1 MMQNVLEYRSIQ
13 DLVDLFKNGML
24 KANPEYQRGAVW
36 DATQKKKLIDS
47 VLRGYPLPVI
57 YLHHIEKTVAGMRR
71 EDLEII
77 DGQQRITALNEFA
90 EGAYRLFDPVTDDAQ
105 ARFPNFV
112 REQPCPW
119 GRKDFHA
126 LDEELRLKFLKTELP
141 VAMITSES
149 PNEVRDLFVRLQ
161 AGLPLNA
168 QEKRDAHPGNFTD
181 FILQLGGKPQLPRYP
196 GHPFFQ
202 RVMRMKPGQDRGK
215 TRALA
220 AQIAILHQLRKT
232 NGPEHFTDINSAA
245 IDDFYYTHLD
255 FDPAA
260 KEANRL
266 RDILDKLDDLLGDG
280 SRPKLAA
287 HQAIHLVLLVDS
299 LWDDYTRSWE
309 GKLPTA
315 VDRFSQSLS
324 MATKDKD
331 VEPPDEFW
339 SRYGQWTRTN
349 SDRSDTIR
357 RRHEFYTRRMFDY
370 LSPLTQKDPQRLF
383 GPLEREIIYFRDGK
397 RCTVCESPVKWREV
411 EIHHVEEHHRGG
423 QTELSNGA
431 LVHRHCHPRKR
442 TTVQD
447 FASTR

>member
-1 MMQNVLEYRSIQ
+1 
-13 DLVDLFKNGML
+13 
-24 KANPEYQRGAVW
+24 
-36 DATQKKKLIDS
+36 
-47 VLRGYPLPVI
+47 
-57 YLHHIEKTVAGMRR
+57 MRR

-90 EGAYRLFDPVTDDAQ
+90 EGAYRLFDPRTDETQ

-112 REQPCPW
+112 KEQPCPW
-119 GRKDFHA
+119 GGKDFHA

-141 VAMITSES
+141 IAMITSES

-168 QEKRDAHPGNFTD
+168 QEKRDVHPGNFTD

-220 AQIAILHQLRKT
+220 AQIAILHQRRRT
-232 NGPEHFTDINSAA
+232 NGPDHFTDINSAA

-255 FDPAA
+255 FDPAT
-260 KEANRL
+260 KETDRL
-266 RDILDKLDDLLGDG
+266 RNILDKLDALLGDG

-287 HQAIHLVLLVDS
+287 HQAIHLVLLVDA

-309 GKLPTA
+309 GKLPAA
-315 VDRFSQSLS
+315 VDRFSDSLS
-324 MATKDKD
+324 IAAKDKD
-331 VEPPDEFW
+331 PEQPDEFW

-349 SDRSDTIR
+349 SDRGDTIR
-357 RRHEFYTRRMFDY
+357 RRHEFYTRQMLDY
-370 LSPLTQKDPQRLF
+370 LGPLKPKDPQRLF
-383 GPLEREIIYFRDGK
+383 GPLEREIIYFRNK
-397 RCTVCESPVKWREV
+397 KICAVCESKVIWSEA
-411 EIHHVEEHHRGG
+411 EIHHVEEHHKGG
-423 QTELSNGA
+423 QTELKKRCSRSPA
-431 LVHRHCHPRKR
+431 LPSKR
-442 TTVQD
+442 RGSAG
-447 FASTR
+447 FC